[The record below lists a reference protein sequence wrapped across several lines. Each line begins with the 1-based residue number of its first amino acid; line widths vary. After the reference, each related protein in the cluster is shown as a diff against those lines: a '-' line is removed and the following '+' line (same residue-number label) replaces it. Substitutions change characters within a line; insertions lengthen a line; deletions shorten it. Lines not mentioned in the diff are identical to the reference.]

1 MSIEECEYCDLRSQ
15 KSSELTR
22 HFEICRV
29 RFEQERRMKSRLNLA
44 IVHDHRKEARKKRRN
59 NSFDVDEKKTFIS
72 TNENFDDSE
81 NEITN
86 EMIVNDD
93 TSKFNDV
100 LLLNIRSSIL
110 SIFFFL
116 RIESYEKT
124 IHRKIETIIDININN
139 DDSQFMLETKKK
151 NRYESFQSEKNYAFA
166 HWLHQSENSKK
177 DVDKFFQNSRLNK
190 FHQELSFKNDDQWL
204 NKLSKITTNIH
215 KDTWLKQDLIIV
227 SKIDDESDEIV
238 TIQYRDVMK
247 TIKFFINHFSF
258 RANLTY
264 ASIRQFNDNDERV
277 RTKMHIEDWWWN
289 KQNEIFE
296 KTTIISLLIAN
307 DKIMLF
313 EHQDDRMT
321 WLVYLIIKNLNRQ
334 MKRNQTRSNDVLL
347 SFISHVQ
354 FSNKN
359 RIKTQI
365 WHQNL
370 SFMLKR
376 KNWNSFSKNRMLTS
390 IFFQLLKT
398 VFNEMM
404 LLFAARTNDFE
415 DAFLWLRIL
424 YVIMKNRY

>member
-1 MSIEECEYCDLRSQ
+1 MSIEKCEYCDLRSQ
-15 KSSELTR
+15 RNNELTR
-22 HFEICRV
+22 NFEICRV
-29 RFEQERRMKSRLNLA
+29 RLEQKRRMKSRLNFV
-44 IVHDHRKEARKKRRN
+44 IVHDHHKKACKKRRN
-59 NSFDVDEKKTFIS
+59 NNFDVDEKKTFIS
-72 TNENFDDSE
+72 TNKNFDDSE

-100 LLLNIRSSIL
+100 FLLNIRSSIL
-110 SIFFFL
+110 SISFFL

-139 DDSQFMLETKKK
+139 DDFQFMLETKKK
-151 NRYESFQSEKNYAFA
+151 NKYESFQSEKNYAFA

-177 DVDKFFQNSRLNK
+177 DVDKFFQDSRLNK

-204 NKLSKITTNIH
+204 NKLNKITTNIQ
-215 KDTWLKQDLIIV
+215 KNTWLKQDLIIV
-227 SKIDDESDEIV
+227 SKIDDEFDEIV

-247 TIKFFINHFSF
+247 MIKFFINHSSF

-289 KQNEIFE
+289 KQNKILE
-296 KTTIISLLIAN
+296 KTTIIFLLIAN
-307 DKIMLF
+307 DKIMLS
-313 EHQDDRMT
+313 EHQNDRMT
-321 WLVYLIIKNLNRQ
+321 WFVYLIIKNLNRQ
-334 MKRNQTRSNDVLL
+334 IKRSQTRSSDVLL
-347 SFISHVQ
+347 SFIFHAQ

-359 RIKTQI
+359 RMKTQI

-370 SFMLKR
+370 SFMLKL
-376 KNWNSFSKNRMLTS
+376 KNWNSFSKDRMLTFIS
-390 IFFQLLKT
+390 FQLLKT

-404 LLFAARTNDFE
+404 LLFAARTNDLE
-415 DAFLWLRIL
+415 NAFLWLRIL
-424 YVIMKNRY
+424 YVIMKNKY